1 MAQDGPWEAIAAMR
15 PGELRPQDEPP
26 GGYDRWA
33 DAKLPPGDRYYYRIY
48 ACTPVG
54 RHSLLKRGRRGRARV
69 HAWSTS
75 SHRGKG
81 SGRSTVLRWNHIRTT
96 RNDL

>member
-54 RHSLLKRGRRGRARV
+54 GTVYSNVVSGVVPDV

-81 SGRSTVLRWNHIRTT
+81 SGRSTVLRWDHIRTT